1 MANPREEKPVVHTK
15 KHLARLERERRQT
28 NAILFVFIGLLVVV
42 AGLIGYSILYNVYLK
57 ARQPVAKVGNVNI
70 TVSEW
75 QARVLLQNQNL
86 QSQYNMYQ
94 QYSQML
100 GMDFTQQMQ
109 QIQSELSDPTSLGQ
123 SVLDQMIDEELIRQ
137 EAAKRGITASK
148 AEVDEAVQS
157 AYSFY
162 PNGSPTPTI
171 TPTGVS
177 FPTLSPDTLAYV
189 TLTPTPTITPKFTY
203 TPTSASTPTSAPS
216 ATLQAAQATTGTPGA
231 TAAASATAT
240 ATLTATPSP
249 TATLTAT
256 ATATAGPTD
265 TPLPTA
271 TPYTLQGF
279 QKTYKDSLANYAK
292 LGMSEDQLRSLYEV
306 NILRQKLMNV
316 ITGDTPRSQDEVW
329 ARHIL
334 VADEATAIAVRNR
347 LLNGEDFAKVAAEV
361 STDTGSKDNGG
372 DLGWFGKGQMVPEF
386 EAAAF
391 SLPIGQISQPIKSQ
405 YGYHIIQ
412 VLAHNV
418 VPLDASAYDQARQKA
433 FSDWLTQA
441 RITYKVVTY
450 NSVWQAL
457 VPTPQ
462 SASTIVPQ

>member
-42 AGLIGYSILYNVYLK
+42 AGLIGYSILYNVYLQG
-57 ARQPVAKVGNVNI
+57 RQPVAKVGNVNI

-75 QARVLLQNQNL
+75 QARVLLQTQNL

-100 GMDFTQQMQ
+100 GMDFSQQLQ
-109 QIQSELSDPTSLGQ
+109 QIQTQLSDPTSLGQ
-123 SVLDQMIDEELIRQ
+123 SVLDQMINEELIRQ

-148 AEVDEAVQS
+148 TEMNEAIQS
-157 AYSFY
+157 AYGYY

-171 TPTGVS
+171 TPMGVTL
-177 FPTLSPDTLAYV
+177 PTLSADTLRFV

-216 ATLQAAQATTGTPGA
+216 ATLQAIQSTTGTPAA
-231 TAAASATAT
+231 TATASATAT
-240 ATLTATPSP
+240 ATMTVTSSP
-249 TATLTAT
+249 TATAT
-256 ATATAGPTD
+256 GTPGPTD
-265 TPLPTA
+265 TPLPTS

-279 QKTYKDSLANYAK
+279 QQTYKTSLANYAK
-292 LGMSEDQLRSLYEV
+292 LGLTEDQLHSLYQET
-306 NILRQKLMNV
+306 ILQQKLMDV
-316 ITGDTPRSQDEVW
+316 ITANVPHSQDEVW

-334 VADEATAIAVRNR
+334 VADEATAITVRNR

-372 DLGWFGKGQMVPEF
+372 DLGWFAKGQMVPEF

-391 SLPIGQISQPIKSQ
+391 SLPIGEISQPIKSQ

-450 NSVWQAL
+450 NSVWQGL

-462 SASTIVPQ
+462 SASTLVPQ